1 MEFNSNNYNNI
12 KKSQVCSYI
21 HSETGKRCCLK
32 LGLYTDFCELHTMM
46 VDNVYIKKSNIEK
59 AGMGLFAGP
68 YGFKKGDIIGK
79 YSYPWDKI
87 KLKNKC
93 KNNECW
99 KYVFCQ
105 DKKDN
110 SHCWLGFDIK
120 GSIILNIQPI
130 YERKGKIGDAS
141 TSRFNINSVF
151 QIKNK
156 EIYVLATSNIK
167 PNKEI
172 FASYKI

>member
-1 MEFNSNNYNNI
+1 MLI
-12 KKSQVCSYI
+12 
-21 HSETGKRCCLK
+21 
-32 LGLYTDFCELHTMM
+32 
-46 VDNVYIKKSNIEK
+46 DNVYIAKSNIRN
-59 AGMGLFAGP
+59 GGNGLFVGP

-110 SHCWLGFDIK
+110 SHCWLGLDIK
-120 GSIILNIQPI
+120 GSIIRNIQPI

>member
-1 MEFNSNNYNNI
+1 MNSLYDFIVKPVGDKYTNTI
-12 KKSQVCSYI
+12 KVGDKDLVVNTKIENWKFVNRLAEVIETPLAFKSGI
-21 HSETGKRCCLK
+21 
-32 LGLYTDFCELHTMM
+32 
-46 VDNVYIKKSNIEK
+46 
-59 AGMGLFAGP
+59 
-68 YGFKKGDIIGK
+68 KKGDIIGK

-110 SHCWLGFDIK
+110 SHCWLGLDIK
-120 GSIILNIQPI
+120 GSIIRNIQPI